1 MARKH
6 RADTP
11 IDPQLPLNALVERHP
26 RLLQLLH
33 RFGLDVCCGGG
44 LPLEEAVRRHG
55 LLLDD
60 VLGALEEGLR
70 ADQDRAPGGGAA
82 RV

>member
-1 MARKH
+1 MASEH

-26 RLLQLLH
+26 GLLRMLH
-33 RFGLDVCCGGG
+33 RFGLDLCCGGG
-44 LPLEEAVRRHG
+44 LPLEEAVRSHG
-55 LLLDD
+55 LRLDE
-60 VLGALEEGLR
+60 VLGALEEGRR

-82 RV
+82 KV